1 MPRKKQTLPIR
12 LHNGTEID
20 WFSLTREQRREM
32 KKRCPDIVKKIESY
46 IKNKSSKKTKEKNDE
61 TENHTDTEAE
71 TSNS

>member
-1 MPRKKQTLPIR
+1 MPRKKLPIR

-32 KKRCPDIVKKIESY
+32 KKRCPDIVKKIEAY
-46 IKNKSSKKTKEKNDE
+46 IKKSSKQTKEKNDE